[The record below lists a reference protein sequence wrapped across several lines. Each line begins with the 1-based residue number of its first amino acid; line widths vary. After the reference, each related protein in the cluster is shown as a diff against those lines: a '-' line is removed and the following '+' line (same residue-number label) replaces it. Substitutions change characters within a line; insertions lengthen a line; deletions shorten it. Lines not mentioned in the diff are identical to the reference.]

1 MIRLWRAAAV
11 ALALIAAP
19 GVAAAEEKILDFDS
33 VVAVQKDGAL
43 DVTEA
48 IRVNAENS
56 QINHGIYRDFP
67 TRFTIPNGG
76 KMKVGFT
83 LLDAALDGLPVK
95 SASESLGNGVR
106 IKLGSA
112 DTTVAPGEHRYRI
125 HYRVTRELGYFKEY
139 DELYW
144 NVTGNGWTFPIEEAT
159 AIVRLPAGAHIK
171 NHAEY
176 TGPMGSTAN
185 ESRVHAA
192 SGSEYRA
199 TTAVRLEIGEG
210 FTIAVAWQKGLV
222 TAPSGNEKW
231 LWWFRDNAGIFA
243 LLATLVSAGGFY
255 FFAWNKVG
263 RDPPKGAI
271 IPLFVPPNGLSPAGA
286 RFISRQGFDNRAFAA
301 AIVGLAVAGR
311 AKIIDDDSVFSIQ
324 KLPDKGTPLSLS
336 ERALYGALPGGTTD
350 LKQSNHAI
358 VRAIRAAL
366 EKSLKQ
372 EYEGTVFLRNLG
384 WFWKGLLVSVMG
396 LVISALFL
404 PAEDGM
410 AGLFAVGWSG
420 IWWGVVLA
428 VAWGAIQGAYQSRG
442 ILRKLRSLGAVLVMI
457 PFLIGGVAAPA
468 AILFSTGSLGLY
480 MLIGTAVLLGIMN
493 LLLFH
498 LLRAPTISGRKL
510 IDQLEGF
517 RMYLT
522 TAEEDRLNVLNPPEK
537 TPELFE
543 RYLPYAL
550 ALDCENE
557 WNSKFAAVLAAAS
570 AGATAPLW
578 YSGNHWD
585 SGRTGG
591 FTESL
596 GSNLS
601 SSISSASSAPGSSSG
616 SSGGGSS
623 GGGGGGGGG
632 SGW

>member
-1 MIRLWRAAAV
+1 MRGFSFGLGLLLSLAVQAV
-11 ALALIAAP
+11 A
-19 GVAAAEEKILDFDS
+19 EERIENFVS
-33 VVAVQKDGAL
+33 
-43 DVTEA
+43 DVT
-48 IRVNAENS
+48 VNADASLTVRETITVTS
-56 QINHGIYRDFP
+56 EGYDIKHGIQRDFP
-67 TRFTIPNGG
+67 TSYHDRHGQRLRAGFGVLDVKRDGHTEPYSIESVSNG
-76 KMKVGFT
+76 K
-83 LLDAALDGLPVK
+83 
-95 SASESLGNGVR
+95 R
-106 IKLGSA
+106 IKIGSGDVYLTDGAHTYQIIYNTTRQLGFF
-112 DTTVAPGEHRYRI
+112 EN
-125 HYRVTRELGYFKEY
+125 F